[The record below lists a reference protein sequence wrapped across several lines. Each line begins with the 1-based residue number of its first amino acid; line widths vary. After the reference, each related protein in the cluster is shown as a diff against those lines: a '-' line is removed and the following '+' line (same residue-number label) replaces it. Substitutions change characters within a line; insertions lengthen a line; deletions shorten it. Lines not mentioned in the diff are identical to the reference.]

1 VHVHGSSAS
10 KDECARALVAEEGA
24 RERVLL
30 LARDP
35 TDKPPALKRFKKS
48 FFFSM
53 ILELD
58 WLPSQMAFFPFF
70 GLLAS

>member
-24 RERVLL
+24 RERVLVVGSRPHRQTTGAETL
-30 LARDP
+30 Q
-35 TDKPPALKRFKKS
+35 KISKN
-48 FFFSM
+48 
-53 ILELD
+53 LELD

>member
-1 VHVHGSSAS
+1 
-10 KDECARALVAEEGA
+10 
-24 RERVLL
+24 L

-58 WLPSQMAFFPFF
+58 WLPSQMAFFRSVGELICRADGTISP
-70 GLLAS
+70 GDRRAVRSR

>member
-1 VHVHGSSAS
+1 
-10 KDECARALVAEEGA
+10 
-24 RERVLL
+24 L

-48 FFFSM
+48 SA

-58 WLPSQMAFFPFF
+58 WLPSQMAFFRSVGELICRADGTISP
-70 GLLAS
+70 GDRRAVRSR